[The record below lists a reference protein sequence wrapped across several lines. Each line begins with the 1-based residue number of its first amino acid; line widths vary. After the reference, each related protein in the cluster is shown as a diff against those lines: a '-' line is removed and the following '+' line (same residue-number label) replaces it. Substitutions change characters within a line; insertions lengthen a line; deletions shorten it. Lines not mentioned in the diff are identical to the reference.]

1 MLHNEKDVAKTRIA
15 NMTSVVK
22 GCSRGTI
29 ATTIPTVTLN
39 PIQPFSYH
47 KQIAVAMVP
56 GARPARAPNSFKIF
70 DYEKPGDR
78 PKEVSLDNC
87 NACCHE
93 VGRCRTEVNLR
104 GLLHPHNETCK

>member
-1 MLHNEKDVAKTRIA
+1 MLQNEKDVAKTRIP

-39 PIQPFSYH
+39 PIQPISYH

-56 GARPARAPNSFKIF
+56 GARPSKAPNSFKIF
-70 DYEKPGDR
+70 DYEKRGDR
-78 PKEVSLDNC
+78 PKEVSLDKC
-87 NACCHE
+87 NASCHE
-93 VGRCRTEVNLR
+93 VSRCRTRSASEGSIACR
-104 GLLHPHNETCK
+104 

>member
-1 MLHNEKDVAKTRIA
+1 MRKMSQKTRIP

-39 PIQPFSYH
+39 PIQPISYH

-56 GARPARAPNSFKIF
+56 GARPSKAPNSFKIF
-70 DYEKPGDR
+70 DHEKRGYL

-93 VGRCRTEVNLR
+93 VSRYRTEVNLR
-104 GLLHPHNETCK
+104 GLLHADNETCK